1 MKWKHI
7 SSIFTVR
14 KKIETLFFLTCKRS
28 IAFFDQFVV
37 ALFKSSNSVGFS
49 FPLPMSVTD
58 GIDAGVA
65 YIDWFTRTT
74 EGANDS

>member
-1 MKWKHI
+1 MKTHFEHFY
-7 SSIFTVR
+7 STQ
-14 KKIETLFFLTCKRS
+14 KKIENFFFLTCKRS